1 MTQEARAIHE
11 TYMTTMTAAEWSAV
25 ADNPRQRD
33 TVARAAKAKH
43 LDVLEATHTMV
54 SIAELPD
61 GKRYKLDA
69 HTRAYKWQADPTL
82 APQSLLDVRVYVV
95 PDIAEV
101 KRLYMHFDGKAA
113 VETAADAVFGGMR
126 EARISPKS
134 EFVRRSR
141 FAAAL
146 TAAYSYI
153 CGDIVKVSHYERVR
167 FFQKQIRS
175 LDSFVGATK
184 RMCSPASCVYLMAH
198 RKHGEVV
205 NEFFQRFIKDEG
217 VKDGKRRDCV
227 QWFSELMSEYVKAAR
242 GKGPVFNHY
251 VGHGLRCVEMWLND
265 NATMNTRLASAID
278 PHKYVVEEK

>member
-1 MTQEARAIHE
+1 MSTDSRVMHE
-11 TYMTTMTAAEWSAV
+11 TYMTTMTAAEWAQV

-33 TVARAAKAKH
+33 TVGRAAKAKH
-43 LDVLEATHTMV
+43 LDVLEPTHTLV

-69 HTRAYKWQADPTL
+69 HTRAYKWLADPRL

-95 PDIAEV
+95 PDLSEV

-126 EARISPKS
+126 EVRISPKS

-153 CGDIVKVSHYERVR
+153 CGDLVRVSHYERVR
-167 FFQKQIRS
+167 FFQKQIRA
-175 LDSFVGATK
+175 LDAFVGATK
-184 RMCSPASCVYLMAH
+184 RMCSPASCVYFLAH
-198 RKHGEVV
+198 RKHGDVV
-205 NEFFQRFIKDEG
+205 NDFFQRFIKDEG
-217 VKDGKRRDCV
+217 VKDGRRRDCV
-227 QWFSELMSEYVKAAR
+227 QWFSELMGEYVKAAR

-265 NATMNTRLASAID
+265 RATMTTRPAAAID
-278 PHKYVVEEK
+278 PHKYGVDDK